1 MPYDPHLPS
10 LFDGEE
16 YSKYARLWT
25 RYVKSINE
33 RVNSISVDRPLTI
46 HAPTNTCPH
55 RGYDTYTPHRNIV
68 YHDYKHGADTK
79 DANSWSRKYRELQR
93 SHDRLRTLLGMP
105 GATVARDSPEAAK
118 LLGRWDLG
126 KKRSLN
132 QLIAFSGVD
141 TRALKT
147 DFDNCGK
154 LQWVPFDEG
163 DDDDQYLEEES
174 ARREQREAD
183 PVAEAAKRLK
193 KAGVGGG
200 AGSRTLRAAGKG
212 AARRAVGSSA
222 AAGASV
228 HALSD
233 RLPISEEGAGR
244 VLAGMCLLGF
254 FVLIGACLVATP
266 LTRRQNLSL
275 AQQLGLP
282 MKSVTKR
289 V

>member
-1 MPYDPHLPS
+1 MEID
-10 LFDGEE
+10 
-16 YSKYARLWT
+16 
-25 RYVKSINE
+25 KSIE
-33 RVNSISVDRPLTI
+33 LT
-46 HAPTNTCPH
+46 PRTNPSTR

-68 YHDYKHGADTK
+68 FHDYKHGADTK

-105 GATVARDSPEAAK
+105 DATVPRDSPEAAA

-132 QLIAFSGVD
+132 QLIAFSGVN
-141 TRALKT
+141 TRELKE
-147 DFDNCGK
+147 DFNNCGK

-163 DDDDQYLEEES
+163 DDDDQYVEEEEE
-174 ARREQREAD
+174 RRRQLEAD
-183 PVAEAAKRLK
+183 PVAEAARRLRR
-193 KAGVGGG
+193 AGVGGRG
-200 AGSRTLRAAGKG
+200 RARRAAG
-212 AARRAVGSSA
+212 AARRGVGSRS

-254 FVLIGACLVATP
+254 FVLIFACLQATP
-266 LTRRQNLSL
+266 LTRRQNRSL